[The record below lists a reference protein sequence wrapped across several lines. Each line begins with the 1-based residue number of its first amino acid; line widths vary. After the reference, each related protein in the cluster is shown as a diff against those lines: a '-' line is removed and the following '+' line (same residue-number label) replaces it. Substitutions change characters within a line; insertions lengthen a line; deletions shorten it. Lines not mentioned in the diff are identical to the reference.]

1 MATPR
6 CFYCPS
12 DGWQRSELCWRQSD
26 FTSLLSRLRALLGLP
41 PWTIMTFPLRKSV
54 SGRQMWSP
62 IVLFSL
68 SPHFLIEFA
77 RCYSQSCGNVAKL
90 VCGWELGSCPWS
102 WKPPQP
108 SLLQDYD
115 LLATG
120 LAFISPD
127 SDSLCFISPL
137 TLVWVRAFLFTPLY
151 VTLIDARQVFTWR
164 PLIEGNEGRSRYEA
178 VWPGGCR
185 WHHWLSCNSAV
196 APAWGREEVW
206 SFIHEW
212 VYLLNAASGC
222 LHRCEQWWTLT
233 LGAISWSFILE
244 KENN

>member
-6 CFYCPS
+6 CFHCAS

-62 IVLFSL
+62 LVLFSL
-68 SPHFLIEFA
+68 SPRFSPRFYWL
-77 RCYSQSCGNVAKL
+77 SCGNVAKL
-90 VCGWELGSCPWS
+90 VCGWELGSCPRS

-108 SLLQDYD
+108 SLLQDCD

-120 LAFISPD
+120 PAFISPD
-127 SDSLCFISPL
+127 SDSLCFIEPF
-137 TLVWVRAFLFTPLY
+137 TLVWMRVFLSTLIY
-151 VTLIDARQVFTWR
+151 ITLIDASQVFTWR
-164 PLIEGNEGRSRYEA
+164 PLIGGNEGRSRYEA

-185 WHHWLSCNSAV
+185 WHHWLSCRSAV
-196 APAWGREEVW
+196 AAAWGREEVRP
-206 SFIHEW
+206 FIQEW
-212 VYLLNAASGC
+212 VNLLNAASLC
-222 LHRCEQWWTLT
+222 LHRCEQWCTLT
-233 LGAISWSFILE
+233 LGAISWSLTLKGE
-244 KENN
+244 